1 MPEEITNDKN
11 NALLE
16 NLLTI
21 AKLHWPAA
29 RISEMEPQIVHVSYT
44 QLTMPTK
51 DEEESSG
58 GSRS

>member
-1 MPEEITNDKN
+1 MPEEIANDKN

-29 RISEMEPQIVHVSYT
+29 RTSEMEPQIVQTAKHLEQILQDIPDSE
-44 QLTMPTK
+44 LEP
-51 DEEESSG
+51 
-58 GSRS
+58 

>member
-11 NALLE
+11 NALLK

-29 RISEMEPQIVHVSYT
+29 RISEMEPQIAQTVKHLE
-44 QLTMPTK
+44 QIIQDIPDPELEP
-51 DEEESSG
+51 
-58 GSRS
+58 

>member
-29 RISEMEPQIVHVSYT
+29 RISEMEPQIVQTVKHLE
-44 QLTMPTK
+44 QIIQDIPDPELAP
-51 DEEESSG
+51 
-58 GSRS
+58 